1 MQKTN
6 QEEFWV
12 EKLIKS
18 KCDKLYVK
26 WKRYDDSFNSLI
38 GQKDI
43 IWMSEYFPKP
53 KFLGGNVKVELNLS
67 NYVTKADLKQA
78 TGVDTLKVAKTV
90 DLTGFKSEIDK
101 LDIEKLETTP
111 ADLSTLS
118 DVKNEVVKE
127 TVNDELLHEKVTKT
141 NTTATNILLQD

>member
-18 KCDKLYVK
+18 KCDKLFIK

>member
-6 QEEFWV
+6 QEEFWA

-18 KCDKLYVK
+18 KCDKLYIK

>member
-18 KCDKLYVK
+18 KCDKLYIK

-67 NYVTKADLKQA
+67 NYVTKADLKQE

>member
-18 KCDKLYVK
+18 KCDKLYIK

>member
-6 QEEFWV
+6 KEEFWV

-18 KCDKLYVK
+18 KCDKLYIK

>member
-1 MQKTN
+1 MQNTN

-18 KCDKLYVK
+18 KCDKLYIK

>member
-18 KCDKLYVK
+18 KCDKLYIK

-78 TGVDTLKVAKTV
+78 TVVDTLKVAKTV

>member
-18 KCDKLYVK
+18 KCDKLYIK
-26 WKRYDDSFNSLI
+26 WKIYDDSFNSLI

-78 TGVDTLKVAKTV
+78 TDVDTLKVAKTV

>member
-1 MQKTN
+1 
-6 QEEFWV
+6 
-12 EKLIKS
+12 
-18 KCDKLYVK
+18 
-26 WKRYDDSFNSLI
+26 
-38 GQKDI
+38 
-43 IWMSEYFPKP
+43 MSEYFPKP
-53 KFLGGNVKVELNLS
+53 KFLGGNVKVELSLS

-78 TGVDTLKVAKTV
+78 TVVDTLKVAKTV